1 MRVKTWSTLPAQH
14 LTHTW
19 MCHSIITL
27 VTHPDLLLLP
37 QAHLPQQNQQL
48 IAKTWHPR
56 NLKATHHF
64 SALLHLTNLHVPVGA
79 TDVQSDTQVPALQ
92 KAATLHQSRR
102 VLVMQLTFHLINTK
116 STKHT

>member
-14 LTHTW
+14 LTRTW
-19 MCHSIITL
+19 MCPSIIIL
-27 VTHPDLLLLP
+27 VTRPDLQLLP

-56 NLKATHHF
+56 NLKATHHLL
-64 SALLHLTNLHVPVGA
+64 ALLHLTNLHAPAGA

-92 KAATLHQSRR
+92 KAAILQWSRR
-102 VLVMQLTFHLINTK
+102 VLVMQLIFHPIQ
-116 STKHT
+116 TKHT